1 MALTL
6 KKIAKLPV
14 GRHHDRHGLYL
25 KVTPNGGSWLLRYQ
39 RDHAKHWHGLGP
51 LKDFGLEEARERAR
65 KARQQLRD
73 GIDPIGLKR
82 EQTAIRKLEA
92 ARAVTFESAAK
103 QYFDQHERKWSN
115 ARHRQQFLNS
125 LAQYVFPTLGATP
138 VAMIGTPEVLSV
150 LEPIWSTHFV
160 TATRVRARIESVLNW
175 STIRGFRTGDNPAA
189 WKNHLALLLPAK
201 GEIARVV
208 HHKALPFEEMPT
220 FMAALAKQPG
230 IDARALEFLI
240 LCASRTS
247 EVLRARWS
255 EIDLKGKVWTI
266 PPERMKARK
275 PHRVALSDRA
285 VKLLKALPRESGDDA
300 LVFIGARAGTGL
312 GDTTLWLLLKSMGVV
327 DKATP
332 HGMRASF
339 RTWASEC
346 TAFPR
351 ETIEGALAHVVG
363 SEAER
368 AYLRS
373 DQIEKRR
380 LLMQAWSDYVSSP
393 ARKSGDVVPIRK
405 KRGTS

>member
-25 KVTPNGGSWLLRYQ
+25 RITPNGGSWLLRYQ

-51 LKDFGLEEARERAR
+51 LKDFDLEEARERAR

-73 GIDPIGLKR
+73 GTDPIALKR

-92 ARAVTFESAAK
+92 ARVVSFESAAK
-103 QYFDQHERKWSN
+103 QYFDQHEKKWSS

-125 LAQYVFPTLGATP
+125 LAQYAFAKIGDLP
-138 VAMIGTPEVLSV
+138 VASIDTPAVLSV

-160 TATRVRARIESVLNW
+160 TATRVRARIESVLDW
-175 STIRGFRTGDNPAA
+175 STIRGFRTGDNPAK
-189 WKNHLALLLPAK
+189 WKGHLALLLPAK
-201 GEIARVV
+201 GQIGKVV
-208 HHKALPFEEMPT
+208 HHKAMPFEEMPA
-220 FMAALAKQPG
+220 FMIALAKQPG

-240 LCASRTS
+240 LCAARTS
-247 EVLRARWS
+247 EALKARWS
-255 EIDLKGKVWTI
+255 EIDLKARTWTI

-285 VKLLKALPRESGDDA
+285 VRLLKALPRESGDDA
-300 LVFIGARAGTGL
+300 LVFIGARAGVGL
-312 GDTTLWLLLKSMGVV
+312 GDTSLWLLLKSMGVL
-327 DKATP
+327 DTATP

-339 RTWASEC
+339 RTWASER

-351 ETIEGALAHVVG
+351 EIIEGTLAHVVG

-393 ARKSGDVVPIRK
+393 ARKSGTITPIRK
-405 KRGTS
+405 GGV